1 MDIQKISIETTLTG
15 DSLQYTIP
23 VYQRYYNWSR
33 KQCEQLFQDVCRVIS
48 SKEEHF
54 FGSIVIKNEGL
65 SKLLIDG
72 QQRITTVSLMLL
84 AMYRLAKEEK
94 KEAKPNLLD
103 NISRKCFFYTD
114 ESDECQPRIMH
125 IEQDQEAYARLL
137 QGDVDNFVQY
147 SNITR
152 NFYYF
157 YDNIRDSVYEIKDF
171 YEALKSLQVVLI
183 GLETND
189 NAQLIFESLNSTGL
203 ALTDGDKIRNFVL
216 MNLPEKSQRLCYT
229 KYWKYIED
237 KANYTGDT
245 QNALNAVTLFVRD
258 FLTAHTRNT
267 PNISDVYPRFKEFAK
282 DWQEKTEELL
292 ALMAKFADY
301 LYQIEN
307 ADTSSQSLNVHLR
320 RFALL
325 EISVAHPFLM
335 RIVDEFYEKRLSNE
349 DVIRIISVVENYVFR
364 RFICGLSSNALN
376 NLFATLYETA
386 SRLVKEQNI
395 SLVDAITFLLVTKK
409 ESSRFPNDEE
419 FSQAFAVKNVYKMRP
434 KNKVYLFYRLNA
446 ALGLENEADTSVIDK
461 MQDRGGHLLSIEHI
475 MPQRLSNEWKDALG
489 VNAEEIH
496 EKWLDTI
503 ANLTLTGYNTNYS
516 NKPFHFKRIEV
527 LDGEGS
533 KVGFAYSALPINKF
547 IGEKL
552 SWTEQ
557 ELIERCELLTQCALK
572 IWHKPQSLGL
582 SRQHAR
588 ETLALSSDSSDFTY
602 KQIIEC
608 SFEDEV
614 IVAKNNQSWKD
625 FFVDIMKVLDTNYHH
640 ELLQIASDP
649 SLTKLLQKENTKFRQ
664 SVEVLPGIY
673 AYLLSSTQTKIEILQ
688 GIFQALYID
697 LDSVLFQVRSKKTT
711 SDEE

>member
-1 MDIQKISIETTLTG
+1 
-15 DSLQYTIP
+15 
-23 VYQRYYNWSR
+23 
-33 KQCEQLFQDVCRVIS
+33 
-48 SKEEHF
+48 
-54 FGSIVIKNEGL
+54 
-65 SKLLIDG
+65 
-72 QQRITTVSLMLL
+72 
-84 AMYRLAKEEK
+84 
-94 KEAKPNLLD
+94 
-103 NISRKCFFYTD
+103 
-114 ESDECQPRIMH
+114 
-125 IEQDQEAYARLL
+125 
-137 QGDVDNFVQY
+137 
-147 SNITR
+147 
-152 NFYYF
+152 
-157 YDNIRDSVYEIKDF
+157 
-171 YEALKSLQVVLI
+171 
-183 GLETND
+183 
-189 NAQLIFESLNSTGL
+189 
-203 ALTDGDKIRNFVL
+203 
-216 MNLPEKSQRLCYT
+216 
-229 KYWKYIED
+229 
-237 KANYTGDT
+237 
-245 QNALNAVTLFVRD
+245 
-258 FLTAHTRNT
+258 
-267 PNISDVYPRFKEFAK
+267 
-282 DWQEKTEELL
+282 
-292 ALMAKFADY
+292 
-301 LYQIEN
+301 
-307 ADTSSQSLNVHLR
+307 
-320 RFALL
+320 
-325 EISVAHPFLM
+325 
-335 RIVDEFYEKRLSNE
+335 
-349 DVIRIISVVENYVFR
+349 
-364 RFICGLSSNALN
+364 
-376 NLFATLYETA
+376 
-386 SRLVKEQNI
+386 
-395 SLVDAITFLLVTKK
+395 
-409 ESSRFPNDEE
+409 
-419 FSQAFAVKNVYKMRP
+419 MRP

-461 MQDRGGHLLSIEHI
+461 MQERGGHLLSIEHI

-572 IWHKPQSLGL
+572 IWHKPQSLGI

-664 SVEVLPGIY
+664 SVEVLPGVY

-688 GIFQALYID
+688 GIFQSLYID